1 MEITCRMEWIYM
13 QLFCARNCQLIDL
26 SIEISCQCRMSLCW
40 MRYEKIRIVVFIRT
54 RTSNIKSMAFA
65 KRDLRTDLSI
75 QKDFQREIGR
85 ES

>member
-1 MEITCRMEWIYM
+1 
-13 QLFCARNCQLIDL
+13 
-26 SIEISCQCRMSLCW
+26 